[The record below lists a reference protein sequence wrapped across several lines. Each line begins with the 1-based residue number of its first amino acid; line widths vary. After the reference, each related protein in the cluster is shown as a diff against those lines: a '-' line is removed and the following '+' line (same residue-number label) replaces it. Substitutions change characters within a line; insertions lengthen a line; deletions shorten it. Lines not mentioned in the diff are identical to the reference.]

1 MAMLYSATCYIDIEQ
16 REGLVEVTCQC
27 RILTEEGHSPYDMSV
42 WSEIEMHQLN
52 AYIQHCLYLF
62 RGLKEITMN
71 ENNPNWQ
78 PTDAADFAYVVLDG
92 IDFDMLAWE
101 IIE

>member
-42 WSEIEMHQLN
+42 WSEIEMHQLIYN
-52 AYIQHCLYLF
+52 IAFTYS
-62 RGLKEITMN
+62 E
-71 ENNPNWQ
+71 
-78 PTDAADFAYVVLDG
+78 A
-92 IDFDMLAWE
+92 
-101 IIE
+101 